1 MPNLTEVV
9 EMVPKYI
16 VRKVYS
22 HLDYKDDMKFE
33 SRLEAQK
40 RATQL
45 NNVSP
50 REYQAEV
57 WTEL

>member
-1 MPNLTEVV
+1 
-9 EMVPKYI
+9 MVPKYI